1 MTGITEF
8 YLRINMLDRT
18 IPPEIKDAVDFNLQL
33 KQIES
38 YTLDNGVP
46 VYSINA
52 GAQELTM
59 IELVF
64 YAGNWYEEQNIVAAT
79 TNFLL
84 KNGTS
89 KKSAFEI
96 NEHFE
101 YYGAYLN
108 RNCYNEVANLTL
120 HCLNKHLKDV
130 LPVVSELI
138 TDSVFTEEEISIYKQ
153 NQIQRLKVSL
163 QKCDFVAN
171 RFIDEYLFGHDHPYG
186 RYTSIPDFEA
196 ISQEQILKFFKD
208 YYVNGKCIIFAAGN
222 LPGDILSQLNAVF
235 GSLPLNK
242 NSIAE
247 KNFSVAPS
255 AQKKQRIINDPNGV
269 QGAIRIARPFPNR
282 HHPDFMKVQVLNNLF
297 GGFFGS
303 RLMGNIRED
312 KGYTYGIH
320 SYFENHI
327 HNSAWM
333 ISTEAGRDVCE
344 ATIKEVYKEMEI
356 LKNEPADEEE
366 LLLVRNYMMGS
377 ILGDLEG
384 PFQIIKRWKN
394 YVLNGLGESYFYNS
408 INTIKTIT
416 AEEIQQ
422 LAQKYLEPEEFYEL
436 VVV

>member
-1 MTGITEF
+1 
-8 YLRINMLDRT
+8 MLDRT
-18 IPPEIKDAVDFNLQL
+18 TPPQIKDAVDFDLQL
-33 KQIES
+33 KQSEK
-38 YTLDNGVP
+38 YTLANGVP

-52 GAQELTM
+52 GSQELTM
-59 IELVF
+59 IEIVF
-64 YAGNWYEEQNIVAAT
+64 FAGNSYEDQNIVAAT

-89 KKSAFEI
+89 KRSAFEI

-108 RNCYNEVANLTL
+108 RNCFNETANITL

-138 TDSVFTEEEISIYKQ
+138 TDSVFTDEEIAIYKQ

-171 RFIDEYLFGHDHPYG
+171 RIIDESLFGFQHPYG
-186 RYTSIPDFEA
+186 RYTSIQDFEA
-196 ISQEQILKFFKD
+196 LERAQILKFFKD
-208 YYVNGKCIIFAAGN
+208 YYVNGKCIIFVAGL
-222 LPGDILSQLNAVF
+222 LPDDIFQQLDTVF
-235 GSLPLNK
+235 GHLPLNK
-242 NSIAE
+242 HTIAE
-247 KNFSVAPS
+247 KNFAVVRGT
-255 AQKKQRIINDPNGV
+255 QKKQRIVNDANGV

-282 HHPDFMKVQVLNNLF
+282 RHPDFIRLQVLNNLF

-303 RLMGNIRED
+303 RLMSNIRED

-327 HNSAWM
+327 GDTAWVV
-333 ISTEAGRDVCE
+333 STEAGRDVCE
-344 ATIKEVYKEMEI
+344 AAIREVYKEMEI

-366 LLLVRNYMMGS
+366 LLLVRNYMIGS
-377 ILGDLEG
+377 ILGDLDG
-384 PFQIIKRWKN
+384 PFQIINRWKN
-394 YVLNGLGESYFYNS
+394 YILNGLDESYFYNS

-416 AEEIQQ
+416 AEEVQQ
-422 LAQKYLEPEEFYEL
+422 LAQRYFVPEEFYEL